1 MQIQLYKYS
10 DRLFV
15 DTICYFQFKY
25 FWKMFNESNFFNS
38 DIVLENKRAKLT
50 PLKAEDLRQLTAV
63 AYDPSLWQLGM
74 SNIKEEKDLK
84 EYIDIA
90 LKERSS
96 GLSYPFLIFDKQTS
110 SVAGS
115 TRYGNISFPH
125 KRLEIGWTW
134 IHPKHQGTGLNKACK
149 FLLLKFAFETLQFN
163 RVELK
168 TDVLNQQ
175 SQKAMRKIGAKEEG
189 IFRSH
194 SITSA
199 GRVRDSVFFSIIK
212 DEWHEIKGSVFKE
225 FV

>member
-1 MQIQLYKYS
+1 MKKFHTSFVFLYQIEL
-10 DRLFV
+10 
-15 DTICYFQFKY
+15 
-25 FWKMFNESNFFNS
+25 MESKDFFEK
-38 DIVLENKRAKLT
+38 DITLENNRAKLT
-50 PLKAEDLRQLTAV
+50 ALQAGDIYELEKV
-63 AYDPSLWQLGM
+63 AYEPSLWKLGM
-74 SNIKEEKDLK
+74 SNIKEQKDLE

-90 LKERSS
+90 LQEKVAKT
-96 GLSYPFLIFDKQTS
+96 SYPFLIFDKQTN

-115 TRYGNISFPH
+115 TRYGNISFPN

-149 FLLLKFAFETLQFN
+149 FLLLQFAFEQLHFN

-189 IFRSH
+189 IFRRH
-194 SITSA
+194 AITSE
-199 GRVRDSVFFSIIK
+199 GRVRDSIFFSITN
-212 DEWHEIKGSVFKE
+212 DDWPEIKTSIFKE